1 MDFEFDAVVAPARL
15 FVFFLMAPVVHLRDA
30 ASFRACCAAENAG
43 ERFIVVD
50 FTASWCGP
58 WKMIAPHVEALAQEF
73 DPAVVTVAKVD
84 VDENREVAAH
94 YNIQSMPTFLFF
106 RHGEVLFS
114 FGGADPGKLR
124 SSLSTLMANAFD
136 KYTGGTNVIAHGL
149 KSAAKYNGAHGKVER
164 FDWKCDRYVVR
175 FDGADAPVSLRPAN
189 LMPVVACDPVPD
201 SPSDLLP
208 GERGVLDGI
217 SDDGTK
223 YVVKRDSK
231 GDKVQISPG
240 SALLAAGT
248 VVLID
253 GLVAGAKYNGK
264 YGKIESFDASASRYS
279 VQIRSNKRI
288 KVKPA
293 NIYATSMN
301 K

>member
-1 MDFEFDAVVAPARL
+1 MLRRFER
-15 FVFFLMAPVVHLRDA
+15 A
-30 ASFRACCAAENAG
+30 ALLNAG

-58 WKMIAPHVEALAQEF
+58 CKMIAPHVEALAQEF

-84 VDENREVAAH
+84 VDENREVAAQ

-231 GDKVQISPG
+231 GDKVQIS
-240 SALLAAGT
+240 LAVPCWRQAPSSSSMDSSREQSIMAST
-248 VVLID
+248 
-253 GLVAGAKYNGK
+253 GK
-264 YGKIESFDASASRYS
+264 LKASTLPPRDIACRFGPTSASRS
-279 VQIRSNKRI
+279 SLR
-288 KVKPA
+288 
-293 NIYATSMN
+293 TSMPLP
-301 K
+301 